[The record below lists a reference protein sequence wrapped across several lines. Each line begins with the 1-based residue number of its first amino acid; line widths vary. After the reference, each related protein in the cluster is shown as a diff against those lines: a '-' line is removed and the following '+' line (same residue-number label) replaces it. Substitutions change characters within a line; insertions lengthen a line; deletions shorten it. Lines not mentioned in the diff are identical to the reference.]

1 MAGFYKCQECGTVVY
16 VLSGDGS
23 KLPLKNLVANSIDAS
38 KEKHVPF
45 VTVEENK
52 IKVQVGEVLHP
63 MLAEHYI
70 EWIAAEGDDGMKIS
84 YLKPG
89 EVPEATFCNKNNW
102 IKRVYAYCNLH
113 GLWVKE
119 L

>member
-1 MAGFYKCQECGTVVY
+1 MAKFYKSADGKTVAY
-16 VLSGDGS
+16 VLSTAGEG
-23 KLPLKNLVANSIDAS
+23 LPLEELVAGAVDAA

-45 VTVEENK
+45 VTAEGDK
-52 IKVQVGEVLHP
+52 IKVQVGEVVHP
-63 MLAEHYI
+63 MIPEHYI
-70 EWIAAEGDDGMKIS
+70 EWIAAEGDDGVKIS

-89 EVPEATFCNKNNW
+89 EKPEAHFCNKSKW

>member
-1 MAGFYKCQECGTVVY
+1 MAKFYKCPECNTVAY

-23 KLPLKNLVANSIDAS
+23 KLPLKELVPGAVDAA

-45 VTVEENK
+45 VTVEGDK
-52 IKVQVGEVLHP
+52 IKVQVGEVAHP

-70 EWIAAEGDDGMKIS
+70 EWIAAEGDDGVKFS

-89 EVPEATFCNKNNW
+89 EKPEAHFCNKSKW